1 MLYEL
6 GGISQGVKG
15 FGWWTNVKRSSIDL
29 VSTRG
34 AFLKPRVQSGAFQEE
49 SLKIIEVGVGGRVEV
64 DESQAISGA
73 VDT

>member
-1 MLYEL
+1 M
-6 GGISQGVKG
+6 
-15 FGWWTNVKRSSIDL
+15 KRSCIDL
-29 VSTRG
+29 VSIRS
-34 AFLKPRVQSGAFQEE
+34 AFSKPRVQSGAFQEE